1 VLQHLSSGLPVSTD
15 SPHIAGAIDAVTL
28 ELLRYGSGAAS
39 FFPAREDDPGCAS
52 ASAICAALH
61 LFTMTRTGFHRAA
74 PFLAAARR
82 SRGCATE
89 RERMFVDAIFA
100 WADEDYPAAIAA
112 HREIARRWP
121 EDLLSA
127 KIGQFHQLNRGD
139 FAGMLALVQDIL
151 PAHAGALFVHGMYA
165 FALEQCGDAKGA
177 EGEGRLACSL
187 GFDPWAQHA
196 VAHVLDSTGRA
207 AAGRAWL
214 SAHAGG
220 WDDCSSFLYTHNW
233 WHLALFHLE
242 LDEGEA
248 ALSLMDDH
256 VWARRRDY
264 CQDQINAISL
274 LARLELRGVDVGS
287 RWESIAALLDGR
299 TGDHINGFLDLH
311 YLYALARSGRDD
323 HVAGA
328 LCSLREKALQADGA
342 WQSTMPSAAEGV
354 VAHARGHHGSA
365 AGLLRSA
372 LPGLAELGGSNTQR
386 DLFELLYLDSL
397 IGSQALGEAER
408 ILLRRQAWRGSIPW
422 QDRALAEIGGGRVPA
437 ALARHAPSSRA
448 A

>member
-1 VLQHLSSGLPVSTD
+1 VLQHLSSGLAVSTA
-15 SPHIAGAIDAVTL
+15 SARLAAAIDAVTL
-28 ELLRYGSGAAS
+28 ELLRYGSGAAA
-39 FFPAREDDPGCAS
+39 FFPAREDDPDCAS

-61 LFTMTRTGFHRAA
+61 LFTMTRTSFHRAA

-82 SRGCATE
+82 TRGTATE
-89 RERMFVDAIFA
+89 RERMFVDAVLA
-100 WADEDYPAAIAA
+100 WAVEDYRAAITA
-112 HREIARRWP
+112 HQEIARRWP

-127 KIGQFHQLNRGD
+127 KIGQFHQLNCGD
-139 FAGMLALVQDIL
+139 FHGMLALVRDIL
-151 PAHAGALFVHGMYA
+151 PAHQGTRFVHGMHA

-177 EGEGRLACSL
+177 EAEGRLACSM

-196 VAHVLDSTGRA
+196 VAHVLDSSGRA

-214 SAHAGG
+214 SAHTGG
-220 WDDCSSFLYTHNW
+220 WAGCSSFLYTHNW

-242 LDEGEA
+242 LGEGEA

-274 LARLELRGVDVGS
+274 LARLELHAVDVGP
-287 RWESIAALLDGR
+287 RWESIAAQLDGR
-299 TGDHINGFLDLH
+299 TGDHVNGFLDLH
-311 YLYALARSGRDD
+311 YLYALARAGRDGD
-323 HVAGA
+323 VAGFVR
-328 LCSLREKALQADGA
+328 SLAEKAQLTGGA
-342 WQSTMPSAAEGV
+342 WRSTMPSAAEGV
-354 VAHARGHHGSA
+354 VAQARGYHGLA
-365 AGLLRSA
+365 ASLLRSA

-397 IGSQALGEAER
+397 LGSDSRDEAER
-408 ILLRRQAWRGSIPW
+408 VLLRRQARRGSIAW
-422 QDRALAEIGGGRVPA
+422 QDRALAEISRGEAPA
-437 ALARHAPSSRA
+437 PARHAPSSRA